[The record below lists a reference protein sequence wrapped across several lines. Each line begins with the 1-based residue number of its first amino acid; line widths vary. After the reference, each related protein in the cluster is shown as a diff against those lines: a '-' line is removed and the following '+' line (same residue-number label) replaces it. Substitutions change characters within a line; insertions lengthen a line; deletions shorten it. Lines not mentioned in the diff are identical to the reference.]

1 MMSDMEKIPKPE
13 LASKSPQ
20 KTDKKGWMIS
30 EGGNKCL
37 AEKPIQVTPEMEK
50 RRVEVS
56 RTHMADFIYITYRDP
71 VTEVY
76 WAEKTGAGKQ

>member
-1 MMSDMEKIPKPE
+1 
-13 LASKSPQ
+13 
-20 KTDKKGWMIS
+20 MIS

-56 RTHMADFIYITYRDP
+56 RTHMADFIYITYHDP

-76 WAEKTGAGKQ
+76 WAEKTGAR